1 MEKPQLSIVFDS
13 SIQFL
18 DGDKF
23 NEVVMAEVELFENE
37 EFDSICNEF
46 MSWDIKSL
54 RDMQT
59 SMFRFLMLRD
69 GKELKLATNIVLDHC
84 MEQDGKTDDFKI
96 YLLTNTLE
104 WLVSCKEFEAM
115 KSMASFGQSE
125 EQE

>member
-23 NEVVMAEVELFENE
+23 NEVVMAQVELFENE

-84 MEQDGKTDDFKI
+84 MEQDGKTDDFKV
-96 YLLTNTLE
+96 YLLTNTIE
-104 WLVSCKEFEAM
+104 YIVKTKEFDAM
-115 KSMASFGQSE
+115 NAQQQFSSE
-125 EQE
+125 EGME